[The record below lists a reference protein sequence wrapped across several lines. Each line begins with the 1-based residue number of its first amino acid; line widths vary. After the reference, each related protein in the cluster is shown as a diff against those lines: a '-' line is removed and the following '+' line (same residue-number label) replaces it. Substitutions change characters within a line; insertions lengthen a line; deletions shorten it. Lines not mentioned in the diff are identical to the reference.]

1 MILFNLKIFLLMC
14 FFKGID
20 VSDFQSYTK
29 YKEKNEFLIP
39 QVFSISKL
47 NTQVLYAHIY
57 SPTNH

>member
-39 QVFSISKL
+39 QVFSIGKL
-47 NTQVLYAHIY
+47 NIQVLYAHIF
-57 SPTNH
+57 SPINH

>member
-1 MILFNLKIFLLMC
+1 MILFNLKIFLLMR

-39 QVFSISKL
+39 QVFSIEKL
-47 NTQVLYAHIY
+47 NIQVLYAHIY
-57 SPTNH
+57 SPINH